1 MLQKVKN
8 ILSDAA
14 VYWRKPPKGRYV
26 NYRSIFSYSVGG
38 IGFYCIMYICGI
50 VMVAST
56 NVVISNATGLGPRDL
71 LVMQYI
77 TFFINIF
84 FTGIRA
90 RIIDNSR
97 NAKGKYRPY
106 VLSMGIPTA
115 ILSCAM
121 VWFPYTEISSMAIR
135 WIIAF
140 VINLALQFFYNFM
153 YEAYDNLILVMSPDT
168 QERADISSIK
178 SVVY

>member
-1 MLQKVKN
+1 MFEKVKN

-14 VYWRKPPKGRYV
+14 VYWKKPSKGRYV

-38 IGFYCIMYICGI
+38 IGFYCIMYIYGVI
-50 VMVAST
+50 NVSST
-56 NVVISNATGLGPRDL
+56 NVVISNATGIGPEEL
-71 LVMQYI
+71 LVMQYA

-90 RIIDNSR
+90 KIIDNAR

-115 ILSCAM
+115 VISCAM
-121 VWFPYTEISSMAIR
+121 VWMPYTRFRVAHREMDNCLCSQSCVAV
-135 WIIAF
+135 F
-140 VINLALQFFYNFM
+140 LQFH
-153 YEAYDNLILVMSPDT
+153 V
-168 QERADISSIK
+168 
-178 SVVY
+178 